1 MICPRCDDER
11 AAKIF
16 EAPENAVWEVYR
28 CPRCFFV
35 WRSTEEDSVTDPA
48 LYDPKFKLDEK
59 KIREM
64 VAKPPIGLPK
74 ISKPAGRS

>member
-16 EAPENAVWEVYR
+16 EAPENGVWEVYR

-35 WRSTEEDSVTDPA
+35 WRNTEEDTVTHPE

-59 KIREM
+59 KIRGM
-64 VAKPPIGLPK
+64 APKPPIGQPK
-74 ISKPAGRS
+74 SAKPTA